1 VSESLGDRL
10 PPSLRAALDEAAP
23 GFTLVLVSV
32 GTGGWPHL
40 ALLSVGEVL
49 ALDDRTLRLALWPA
63 STATANLA
71 REPRVTLAA
80 VLDGVSLSVRLTAR
94 PAGTLELPSGELA
107 VFDATVAEVRADVAP
122 YAVLESGI
130 RFRLTEPAETLR
142 RWAATRSALRRLG
155 LPGDGAHAGAP

>member
-10 PPSLRAALDEAAP
+10 PPSLLAALDEAAP

-63 STATANLA
+63 STATGNLA
-71 REPRVTLAA
+71 SEPRVTLAA
-80 VLDGVSLSVRLTAR
+80 VVDGVSLSVRLTTR
-94 PAGTLELPSGELA
+94 PAGTLELPTGALA
-107 VFDATVAEVRADVAP
+107 VFDATVAEARGDVAP

-130 RFRLTEPAETLR
+130 RFRLTEPAETLQ
-142 RWAATRSALRRLG
+142 RWAATRAALQRMG
-155 LPGDGAHAGAP
+155 PPAQGAQADAP